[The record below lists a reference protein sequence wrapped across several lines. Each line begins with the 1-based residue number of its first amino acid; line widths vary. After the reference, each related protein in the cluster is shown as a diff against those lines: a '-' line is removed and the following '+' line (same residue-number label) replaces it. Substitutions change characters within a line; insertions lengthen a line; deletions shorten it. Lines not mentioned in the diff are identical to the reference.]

1 LPIYFY
7 SAREKPYGCFSNFA
21 PYGFLLDGK
30 WWPTSEHYYQ
40 AQKFA
45 GTPREER
52 IRKARTPKAA
62 ARLGRSRKHP
72 PRADWEDVKDEVMH
86 RAVLRKFEAH
96 ADIREVLFSTGE
108 VPIVENAPND
118 TYWGCG
124 ADGSGLNRL
133 GAILMDVRDTL
144 RGSDPATKDTNWE

>member
-72 PRADWEDVKDEVMH
+72 ARADWEDVKDEVMH